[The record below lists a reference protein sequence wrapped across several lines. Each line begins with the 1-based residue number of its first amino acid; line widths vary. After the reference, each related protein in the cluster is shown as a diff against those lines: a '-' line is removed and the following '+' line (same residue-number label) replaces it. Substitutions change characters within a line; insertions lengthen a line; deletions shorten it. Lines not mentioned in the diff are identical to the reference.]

1 MSPNE
6 TPNER
11 AAGAHVAAR
20 GVGVRYPTRNGG
32 VEALRGA
39 SFEAA
44 RGEFVAIAGASG
56 CGKTTLLRFVG
67 GLLAPTEG
75 AIEIGGAPPDAAQ
88 ARKAIG
94 FVFQDPSLLPWL
106 DVERN
111 VRLALEVNGGGEDA
125 DAGDAAAR
133 SVDLVGLGE
142 FRNFYPR
149 QLSGGMKQRAA
160 LARALAIGP
169 DVLLLDEPLGALD
182 EITRAAMRYEI
193 LRLWERSGATAII
206 VTHSIVEAVAMADRV
221 LVMDGPPGRIAGE
234 VSVDLPRPRETAIER
249 SSEFIG
255 YVDEVQ
261 RLLARGAAYGPAA

>member
-1 MSPNE
+1 MSPKE
-6 TPNER
+6 TLNER

-20 GVGVRYPTRNGG
+20 GVGVRYPSRNGG
-32 VEALRGA
+32 VQALRGA

-44 RGEFVAIAGASG
+44 RGEFVAIVGASG
-56 CGKTTLLRFVG
+56 CGKTTLLRTLG

-75 AIEIGGAPPDAAQ
+75 AIEIGGAATDVAQ

-111 VRLALEVNGGGEDA
+111 VRLAVEVNGGKEG
-125 DAGDAAAR
+125 AGDAAAR
-133 SVDLVGLGE
+133 SVDLVGLDE

-149 QLSGGMKQRAA
+149 QLSGGMKQRTA

-169 DVLLLDEPLGALD
+169 EVLLLDEPLGALD

-193 LRLWERSGATAII
+193 LRLWERSGATAIM

-221 LVMDGPPGRIAGE
+221 LVVDGPPGRISGE

-249 SSEFIG
+249 SSQFIS

-261 RLLARGAAYGPAA
+261 RLLARGAAYGPAP

>member
-1 MSPNE
+1 MSPND

-20 GVGVRYPTRNGG
+20 GVGVRYATRDGG

-44 RGEFVAIAGASG
+44 RGEFVAIVGASG
-56 CGKTTLLRFVG
+56 CGKTTLLRALG
-67 GLLAPTEG
+67 GLLAPTVGE
-75 AIEIGGAPPDAAQ
+75 IEIGGASPDSAQ

-94 FVFQDPSLLPWL
+94 FVFQDPALLPWL

-111 VRLALEVNGGGEDA
+111 VRLALEVNGGGQ

-142 FRNFYPR
+142 FRRFYPR

-160 LARALAIGP
+160 LARALVIGP
-169 DVLLLDEPLGALD
+169 EVLLLDEPLGALD
-182 EITRAAMRYEI
+182 EITRTAMRYEI
-193 LRLWERSGATAII
+193 LRLWERSGATAIM

-221 LVMDGPPGRIAGE
+221 LVMDGPPGRIAGA
-234 VSVDLPRPRETAIER
+234 VSIGLPRPRETAIER
-249 SSEFIG
+249 SDEFLG
-255 YVDEVQ
+255 YVDDVQ
-261 RLLARGAAYGPAA
+261 RLLARRAAYGPAA

>member
-1 MSPNE
+1 MSPND
-6 TPNER
+6 TPIER
-11 AAGAHVAAR
+11 DGGAHVAAH
-20 GVGVRYPTRNGG
+20 GVGVRYPSRNGG
-32 VEALRGA
+32 VEALRGT
-39 SFEAA
+39 SLEAA
-44 RGEFVAIAGASG
+44 RSEFVAIVGASG
-56 CGKTTLLRFVG
+56 CGKTTLLRTLG

-75 AIEIGGAPPDAAQ
+75 AIEIGGAAPDVAQ

-125 DAGDAAAR
+125 DDAAAR
-133 SVDLVGLGE
+133 SVELVGLDE

-169 DVLLLDEPLGALD
+169 EVLLLDEPLGALD

-193 LRLWERSGATAII
+193 LRLWERSGATAIM

-234 VSVDLPRPRETAIER
+234 VLVDLPRPRETAVER
-249 SSEFIG
+249 SEAFLG

-261 RLLARGAAYGPAA
+261 RLLELGAAYGSAA

>member
-11 AAGAHVAAR
+11 AASAHVAAHS
-20 GVGVRYPTRNGG
+20 VGVRYPSRNGG

-56 CGKTTLLRFVG
+56 CGKTTLLRAVG
-67 GLLAPTEG
+67 GLLAPSDGTI
-75 AIEIGGAPPDAAQ
+75 AIGGAQPESAQ

-94 FVFQDPSLLPWL
+94 FVFQDPALLPWL

-111 VRLALEVNGGGEDA
+111 VRLALEVNGDGE

-142 FRNFYPR
+142 YRSFYPR

-169 DVLLLDEPLGALD
+169 EVLLLDEPLGALD

-193 LRLWERSGATAII
+193 LHLWERSGATAIM

>member
-11 AAGAHVAAR
+11 AADAHVAAR
-20 GVGVRYPTRNGG
+20 GVGVRYPSRNGG

-56 CGKTTLLRFVG
+56 CGKTTLLRAVG
-67 GLLAPTEG
+67 GLLAPSDG
-75 AIEIGGAPPDAAQ
+75 AIEIDGAPPYAAQ
-88 ARKAIG
+88 ARKTIG
-94 FVFQDPSLLPWL
+94 FVFQDPALLPWL

-111 VRLALEVNGGGEDA
+111 VRLALEINGGGEDA
-125 DAGDAAAR
+125 GDSAAR

-142 FRNFYPR
+142 YRSFYPR

-169 DVLLLDEPLGALD
+169 EVLLLDEPLGALD

-193 LRLWERSGATAII
+193 LRLWERSGATAIM

-234 VSVDLPRPRETAIER
+234 VSVELSRPRETAIER
-249 SSEFIG
+249 SSQFIG

>member
-6 TPNER
+6 TPTER
-11 AAGAHVAAR
+11 DGGAHVAAR
-20 GVGVRYPTRNGG
+20 GVGVRYASRNGG

-44 RGEFVAIAGASG
+44 RGEFVAIVGASG
-56 CGKTTLLRFVG
+56 CGKTTLLRTLG

-75 AIEIGGAPPDAAQ
+75 EIEIGSAPPDMAQ

-111 VRLALEVNGGGEDA
+111 VRLALEVNGDGEDV
-125 DAGDAAAR
+125 GDAAAR

-169 DVLLLDEPLGALD
+169 EVLLLDEPLGALD

-193 LRLWERSGATAII
+193 LRLWERSGATAIM

-221 LVMDGPPGRIAGE
+221 LVMDGPPGRISGE

-255 YVDEVQ
+255 YVDAVQ

>member
-6 TPNER
+6 TQTER
-11 AAGAHVAAR
+11 DGGAHVAAH
-20 GVGVRYPTRNGG
+20 GVGVRYPSRNGG

-44 RGEFVAIAGASG
+44 RGEFVAIVGASG
-56 CGKTTLLRFVG
+56 CGKTTLLRAVG
-67 GLLAPTEG
+67 GLIAPAEG

-111 VRLALEVNGGGEDA
+111 VRLALEVNGGGR

-142 FRNFYPR
+142 FRRFYPR

-160 LARALAIGP
+160 LARALVIGP
-169 DVLLLDEPLGALD
+169 EVLLLDEPLGALD

-193 LRLWERSGATAII
+193 LRLWERSGATAVM

-234 VSVDLPRPRETAIER
+234 VSVGLPRPRETAIER

>member
-20 GVGVRYPTRNGG
+20 GVGVSYPTRNGG

-44 RGEFVAIAGASG
+44 RGEFVAIAGASA
-56 CGKTTLLRFVG
+56 CGKTTLLRAVG

-75 AIEIGGAPPDAAQ
+75 KIEIGGAQPESAQ

-94 FVFQDPSLLPWL
+94 FVFQDPALLPWL

-125 DAGDAAAR
+125 ADAAAR

-142 FRNFYPR
+142 YRSFYPR

-160 LARALAIGP
+160 LARALVIGP
-169 DVLLLDEPLGALD
+169 EVLLLDEPLGALD

-193 LRLWERSGATAII
+193 LRLWERSGATAIM

-261 RLLARGAAYGPAA
+261 RLLAWGAAYGPAA

>member
-20 GVGVRYPTRNGG
+20 GVGVRYPSRNGG

-44 RGEFVAIAGASG
+44 RGEFVAIVGTSG
-56 CGKTTLLRFVG
+56 CGKTTLLRAVG

-75 AIEIGGAPPDAAQ
+75 NIEIGGAPPDSAQ

-94 FVFQDPSLLPWL
+94 FVFQDPALLPWL

-111 VRLALEVNGGGEDA
+111 VRLALEVNSGGE

-133 SVDLVGLGE
+133 SVELVGLGE
-142 FRNFYPR
+142 YCGFYPR

-160 LARALAIGP
+160 LARALVIGP
-169 DVLLLDEPLGALD
+169 EVLLLDEPLGALD
-182 EITRAAMRYEI
+182 DITRAAMRYEI
-193 LRLWERSGATAII
+193 LRLWERSAATAIM

-221 LVMDGPPGRIAGE
+221 LVMDGPPGRISGE
-234 VSVDLPRPRETAIER
+234 VSIDLPRPRETAIER